1 MTIVTTD
8 LARDLA
14 ALLDIPSAVAALS
27 SDVRALRVEV
37 QALEARLPPSLLGVQ
52 EAASRLG
59 ISVCTL
65 RRWIKLRRVR
75 AVRVGRTVRV
85 DLGAVL
91 VAADDDSIAALA
103 HRARGHRVE
112 RSR

>member
-1 MTIVTTD
+1 
-8 LARDLA
+8 
-14 ALLDIPSAVAALS
+14 VAALS
-27 SDVRALRVEV
+27 SDVRALRAEV
-37 QALEARLPPSLLGVQ
+37 QALEARLPPSLLGVR

-65 RRWIKLRRVR
+65 RRWIKSRRVR

-85 DLGAVL
+85 DLSAVL
-91 VAADDDSIAALA
+91 VAADADSIAALA
-103 HRARGHRVE
+103 RRARGLRVE